1 MITILLYARNMPS
14 TSSGRIV
21 KTSKG
26 KKGTAHQKN
35 HRWESFTAKV
45 SKLNSL
51 DPIRRVRRH
60 DLDKEDLE
68 ATTSY
73 FKAGLDRWQEL
84 NLSGRF
90 VEFSFEVSPMCDSL
104 PQILHHENK
113 IIDLLIG
120 SLEAK
125 ERESIEPLLS
135 LLTGFAHDLGLRFEK
150 HYARAL
156 KVVADIA
163 GTPQDVEVI
172 EWSFTC
178 LAFLFKYL
186 SKLLVADLRPTY
198 DLMAPLLGKKRHPPH
213 IARFAAEAMSFLIKK
228 AGAPAVRQTALPII
242 VKHAKADLE
251 SIEGIREHELYYHG
265 VMTMFAE
272 AMKGNGLTVH
282 SSGAAVLQALFNAF
296 DGTRSS
302 EGKKSVWEDVAC
314 GVITSLVH
322 HSSSDTMGEVIS
334 TVVAQVETR
343 LAAYEED
350 QTIENYRQVMLST
363 RALGVLAGVRK
374 GSRIADW
381 KPVLAAL
388 SKVLTAFTKLT
399 ALSEK
404 QSGEAWHCLIL
415 TTSISLQYAPMDALI
430 PHVSKYLDAIAKE
443 PLARWFLQFCSYF
456 AQVDTERFRSMVMP
470 YFQRF
475 IVTHWSDKE
484 NEDTMCVLIPKMVS
498 SGIFY
503 SSVGGKDG
511 FNIPQPWQDHMVSK
525 FERLETS
532 PFPEKASPTSYGT
545 GDKVWHDRCLPK
557 YYALLSLMDC
567 TTVHPSTAARIAEI
581 LQRKLRLALR
591 PSSAIEPEESRF
603 IVGRGFE
610 ALSRMTRATGQVDET
625 LEPLLRAA
633 APRYA
638 RLPNFLKALLTYLSA
653 LGKSPSYK
661 PTAFAWNGTNED
673 ESDLLLQTLIENL
686 STNSHDLRALS
697 LRLLEYLH
705 KLSTGMDS
713 DVIST
718 MLMVE
723 NTPLDLQ
730 TARSASMHVRK
741 LATVYSKYAD
751 DRVLSRAIPSFC
763 FGLLTVKFAQLW
775 EDASAALGQISEN
788 KKGEDIVAKL
798 TFRWLDAPSTVW
810 DGAARN
816 VEQPQHSGMTDFEC
830 SNLMNLEKLSEEAE
844 SNTIGA
850 RDAMIHQFEESQELV
865 PAQPPMARAQAL
877 RVLGGI
883 ARIAERRSRQFIPMF
898 LSWGKHDNT
907 SEQAED
913 EPETVSDW
921 TRRDQKTQLDL
932 LQKFNNPRVLF
943 RADEV
948 YEALLGLL
956 TNGDLEIQK
965 SALKAIFT
973 WKNPSVRPYEENLLN
988 LLDEARFKDELTI
1001 LLQGETQ
1008 IQPQHRED
1016 LMPVLLRVLY
1026 GRTISKKGAA
1036 SGRQG
1041 MQATRLIVL
1050 RTLSVEDTGA
1060 FMKIALGDLADVDVI
1075 EEAKAADEVLDKPVI
1090 TVRKQLG
1097 FLNMIEGVL
1106 KELGTKVTPYTSQ
1119 LLSAVMYCVVYS
1131 SRQLQKSSD
1140 AMDVD
1145 EGNIV
1150 IQTSMLKVVR
1160 TTGFKCLNLL
1170 FSNDV
1175 GYNWS
1180 PYLSLMMDEL
1190 IKPRLEKLPIE
1201 TAQSVSGVLQ
1211 LLHTWSSSPKTIL
1224 FLGQVEEMLPKVAEV
1239 LAPPK
1244 SKDAVKMFALSIIN
1258 NLVSTAKSS
1267 TLETK
1272 EVASAVKS
1280 ELLSKH
1286 MDSFLVRIGDVLR
1299 VQQDAS
1305 KELLEACVETIS
1317 GLAPFVTESTQA
1329 HNLVDIATFLLDQP
1343 TRRVNPKTKSGLLLV
1358 LLHFV
1363 PLHNLQND
1371 PILKDRVYNT
1381 VTSLFGFFKDRSS
1394 REVLSK
1400 VLMVYSR
1407 NDPVIAEVA
1416 ELCLSLNS
1424 YVEGRID
1431 EPDYDRRLKA
1441 FNTIRQPREP
1451 EYNAKQWRPLLF
1463 NFLYY
1468 IRHNEEFGVLSS
1480 NSSDGI
1486 CHFLDVSTQVTEE
1499 KEKAMF
1505 SDMLFSILLP
1515 ALYAGVRE
1523 VSELIR
1529 REYVKVMAHLVKS
1542 YPDWTDVNDMHSL
1555 LSGEDE
1561 LEGSFF
1567 NNILTSG
1574 KGRQSGALA
1583 QLTRASEAGEIGSK
1597 NTAHFFIPLLEH
1609 FIFDRAEGND
1619 AHNLAAE
1626 ATTTVGVLVGSLDWP
1641 QYRAIL
1647 RRFTGYITAK
1657 PDLEKQIIRL
1667 LGKVIDALAAAADSR
1682 KEKSVE
1688 EVEEGAMD
1696 VDEANP
1702 KREFSTLARSLP
1714 KEQKFYDDLTGNI
1727 CPPLINYLHD
1737 KDETTVSLRT
1747 PVAVIVVRL
1756 LKLLPHEMMAEKLPP
1771 VLTDICQILRSK
1783 AQEAR
1788 DMTRQTLT
1796 DICVLLGPSCFG
1808 FVLKELRGALNR
1820 GSQLH
1825 VLSYTMHTILVAVI
1839 PLYQPGDLDYCL
1851 TSIVAIIMDDIFGAA
1866 GMEKDQEEYV
1876 SKMKE
1881 VKSSKSQDSMELIA
1895 RTATLSHLTAL
1906 VKPIQTLL
1914 KEKLNL
1920 KMVRKIDELLNR
1932 ITNGLLR
1939 NAAAD
1944 SRDSLIFCY
1953 EVIQDVYNA
1962 AKPQAKAKVD
1972 YRLKKYLVQ
1981 KGAKKSGD
1989 RGSTT
1994 VYTYKLV
2001 RFAFDVLR
2009 SVLKKYD
2016 NLRTGANLAG
2026 FVPIIGDALVD
2037 GEEEVK
2043 ISTFRLLTTVVK
2055 VPLKAAQDGGNL
2067 YKVAAAEALRCIRA
2081 SSSMIS
2087 DVSQSGLKL
2096 IAVILRDRKDV
2107 PIKDSAVD
2115 DLLDKLREDMTD
2127 PERRH
2132 VTFNF
2137 LRAVLDAKVETATV
2151 YDTMDT
2157 VGTVMVTNDDKDT
2170 RDLARGAYF
2179 QFLREYPQKKNRWQK
2194 QLAFIVANLNY
2205 EREGG
2210 RLSILEVLHLLLS
2223 KSTDEF
2229 IQEVSA
2235 TCFVPLIFVLAN
2247 DDSEMCRMSAGEIIK
2262 QIFRKAD
2269 KERTAAFLK
2278 LLRSWIGQEG
2288 NPAVQRLAFQNF
2300 GFYYEA
2306 QEEPVDTDVN
2316 ELQENIRSS
2325 LTNSKDTESDWE
2337 LIYSALQLTTILSE
2351 KFPARLLSAATTDMW
2366 ASVRSCLTYPHAWVK
2381 LAAAKLMGTYFAD
2394 FARTNMERGLSK
2406 LPLKGSNGLKLTADD
2421 VRDLIRRTAHMFK
2434 TPALTETLANEI
2446 VKNLS
2451 FLGRV
2456 AAASELTWKA
2466 PKDAAALPGDEEDD
2480 VEETKQQSALTYIFG
2495 HLSFILRRESSP
2507 PRAAVLTPKT
2517 SALQLMTMLVAK
2529 LEGPA
2534 LAPSLSTILLPLHNL
2549 TDPSIPIPY
2558 STDELFKTKYEN
2570 IKTECQELME
2580 QLKTKC
2586 GTSVYTEQ
2594 LLKVRRGV
2602 RERREARS
2610 SKRKIDAVT
2619 APEKSAKDKIKR
2631 VERKKERR
2639 KEKGAEHRD
2648 ARLAH

>member
-1 MITILLYARNMPS
+1 MPS
-14 TSSGRIV
+14 ASSGRIV

-26 KKGTAHQKN
+26 KKGTAHSKN

-51 DPIRRVRRH
+51 DPLRRVRRH

-73 FKAGLDRWQEL
+73 FKAGLERWQEL
-84 NLSGRF
+84 NMSGRF
-90 VEFSFEVSPMCDSL
+90 VEFTFEVSSMCDSL

-113 IIDLLIG
+113 IMDLLIG
-120 SLEAK
+120 ALEGK
-125 ERESIEPLLS
+125 ERESIEPLLA
-135 LLTGFAHDLGLRFEK
+135 LLTDFAHDLGLRFEK

-156 KVVADIA
+156 AVVTDIA

-198 DLMAPLLGKKRHPPH
+198 DLMAPLLGKRRQPPH

-228 AGAPAVRQTALPII
+228 AGAPAVRQNALPLI
-242 VKHAKADLE
+242 VHHARADLD
-251 SIEGIREHELYYHG
+251 SIEGTREHQLYYHG

-272 AMKGNGLTVH
+272 AMKGNGLTIH
-282 SSGAAVLQALFNAF
+282 SSGPAVLQALFKEF
-296 DGTRSS
+296 DGTRA
-302 EGKKSVWEDVAC
+302 EDYKRPTTVWEDVVC
-314 GVITSLVH
+314 GVCTAVVH
-322 HSSSDTMGEVIS
+322 HSGAETFKDII
-334 TVVAQVETR
+334 TVVVEQAESR
-343 LAAYEED
+343 LALYEEN
-350 QTIENYRQVMLST
+350 QSIEHFRQLMLAM
-363 RALGVLAGVRK
+363 RALGVITGVRQ
-374 GSRIADW
+374 GSRIAEW
-381 KPVLAAL
+381 KPVLSIL
-388 SKVLTAFTKLT
+388 SKVLTVFSKTTKE
-399 ALSEK
+399 ALNEE
-404 QSGEAWHCLIL
+404 QSSQVWNALIL
-415 TTSISLQYAPMDALI
+415 TTSICLQYASMDALI
-430 PHVSKYLDAIAKE
+430 PSVSKYMDAMAKE
-443 PLARWFLQFCSYF
+443 PLSRFFLQFCSYF
-456 AQVDTERFRSMVMP
+456 SQVDTGRFRSIVMP

-484 NEDTMCVLIPKMVS
+484 NEDTLCVLIPQMVS
-498 SGIFY
+498 SGIFF
-503 SSVGGKDG
+503 SSSGGKDG
-511 FNIPQPWQDHMVSK
+511 FNIPQPWQDQMVNK
-525 FERLETS
+525 FERLNDS

-557 YYALLSLMDC
+557 YYALLTLMEC
-567 TTVHPSTAARIAEI
+567 TTLHPSMSARIAEI
-581 LQRKLRLALR
+581 LKKKLKLALR

-610 ALSRMTRATGQVDET
+610 ALSRMTRDSGEVDAS

-638 RLPNFLKALLTYLSA
+638 RLPNFLHAFLSYLNN
-653 LGKSPSYK
+653 LEKSPSFK
-661 PTAFAWNGTNED
+661 PTAYSWAATEGD
-673 ESDLLLQTLIENL
+673 EPDLLLEALIENL
-686 STNSHDLRALS
+686 STNSHDLRVLS

-705 KLSTGMDS
+705 KLSTGKDS

-741 LATVYSKYAD
+741 LATVYPHYAM
-751 DRVLSRAIPSFC
+751 DRVLSRAIPAFC
-763 FGLLTVKFAQLW
+763 FGMLTVKFAQLW
-775 EDASAALGQISEN
+775 EDSSAALKLISEN
-788 KKGEDIVAKL
+788 KKGEEVVAEL
-798 TFRWLDAPSTVW
+798 TFKWLDAPSTVW

-816 VEQPQHSGMTDFEC
+816 IEQPPHSGMTDFEC
-830 SNLMNLEKLSEEAE
+830 SNLMQLYRLAGDAA
-844 SNTIGA
+844 SNTTGA
-850 RDAMIHQFEESQELV
+850 RDTMTRQFEASQELV
-865 PAQPPMARAQAL
+865 SATPPMARAQAL

-898 LSWGKHDNT
+898 LSWAKHDN
-907 SEQAED
+907 SVEAADEEAEA
-913 EPETVSDW
+913 VSDW

-932 LQKFNNPRVLF
+932 LQKFNNPTVLF
-943 RADEV
+943 RTTEV
-948 YEALLGLL
+948 YDALLGLL
-956 TNGDLEIQK
+956 TNGDLEIQR

-973 WKNPSVRPYEENLLN
+973 WKNPSIRPYEENLLN

-1008 IQPQHRED
+1008 IQFQHRPD

-1041 MQATRLIVL
+1041 MHATRLIVL

-1060 FMKIALGDLADVDVI
+1060 FLRIALGDLADVNIV
-1075 EEAKAADEVLDKPVI
+1075 EDKLLEQDNFDTPII

-1106 KELGTKVTPYTSQ
+1106 KELGTKVTPYTRQ
-1119 LLSAVMYCVVYS
+1119 LLSAVMYCLVYS
-1131 SRQLQKSSD
+1131 SRQLRKSDDPD
-1140 AMDVD
+1140 AMEEDGAVT
-1145 EGNIV
+1145 
-1150 IQTSMLKVVR
+1150 QTSMLKVVR

-1170 FSNDV
+1170 FTHDV
-1175 GYNWS
+1175 GFDWS
-1180 PYLSLMMDEL
+1180 LYTPMMLDEL
-1190 IKPRLEKLPIE
+1190 IKPRLEKLPVE

-1211 LLHTWSSSPKTIL
+1211 LLHTWSSHPKTIM
-1224 FLGQVEEMLPKVAEV
+1224 FLGMDNQILPKVAEV

-1244 SKDAVKMFALSIIN
+1244 SKDAVKLFALSIIN
-1258 NLVSTAKSS
+1258 NLISTAKKS
-1267 TLETK
+1267 TPEAEAVATQVK
-1272 EVASAVKS
+1272 E
-1280 ELLSKH
+1280 ELLTKY
-1286 MDSFLVRIGDVLR
+1286 MDSFLLRIGDVLR
-1299 VQQDAS
+1299 VQQDVS
-1305 KELLEACVETIS
+1305 KELLEANVETIS

-1329 HNLVDIATFLLDQP
+1329 HSLVDIATFLLDQP

-1363 PLHNLQND
+1363 PLHNFQED

-1424 YVEGRID
+1424 YVDNRID

-1441 FNTIRQPREP
+1441 FNTIAARETP
-1451 EYNAKQWRPLLF
+1451 FTAHQWRPLLF
-1463 NFLYY
+1463 NFLFY
-1468 IRHNEEFGVLSS
+1468 IRHDEEFGILSS

-1486 CHFLDVSTQVTEE
+1486 CNFLNVASAVKEGTEKDAFYSMLST
-1499 KEKAMF
+1499 
-1505 SDMLFSILLP
+1505 ILLP
-1515 ALYAGVRE
+1515 ALYQGARE
-1523 VSELIR
+1523 PSEIIR
-1529 REYVKVMAHLVKS
+1529 REYVKVMAHLVKC
-1542 YPDWTDVNDMHSL
+1542 YPDWSDVNDMHSL
-1555 LSGEDE
+1555 LNGEDE

-1567 NNILTSG
+1567 NNILTAG
-1574 KGRQSGALA
+1574 KGRQSGALT
-1583 QLTRASEAGEIGSK
+1583 QLAKASENGEIGSK

-1626 ATTTVGVLVGSLDWP
+1626 ATTCVGVLVGSLDWP

-1667 LGKVIDALAAAADSR
+1667 LGKVIDSLAAAADSR
-1682 KEKSVE
+1682 MEKTIDAEDEKDESAM
-1688 EVEEGAMD
+1688 EVDDAAEKK
-1696 VDEANP
+1696 P
-1702 KREFSTLARSLP
+1702 LSTLAKTLP

-1727 CPPLINYLHD
+1727 LPPLINYLHD

-1756 LKLLPHEMMAEKLPP
+1756 LKLLPHDQMTERLPP

-1825 VLSYTMHTILVAVI
+1825 VLSYTMHSILVAVI

-1851 TSIVAIIMDDIFGAA
+1851 SSIVAIIMDDIFGAA

-1895 RTATLSHLTAL
+1895 KTATLSHLTTL
-1906 VKPIQTLL
+1906 VKPVQTLL

-1920 KMVRKIDELLNR
+1920 KMVRKIDELLGR
-1932 ITNGLLR
+1932 ITTGLLR
-1939 NAAAD
+1939 NSAAQ

-2016 NLRTGANLAG
+2016 NLRTPANLAG
-2026 FVPIIGDALVD
+2026 FVPIVGDALVQ

-2043 ISTFRLLTTVVK
+2043 ISAFRLLTTIVK
-2055 VPLKAAQDGGNL
+2055 VPLKATQDGGNL
-2067 YKVAAAEALRCIRA
+2067 YKVAAAEALRCIKA

-2087 DVSQSGLKL
+2087 DVSQAGLKL
-2096 IAVILRDRKDV
+2096 ISVILRDRHDV

-2115 DLLDKLREDMTD
+2115 DLLNKLKEDMTD

-2137 LRAVLDAKVETATV
+2137 LRAVLDAKVETAVV
-2151 YDTMDT
+2151 YDTMDY

-2229 IQEVSA
+2229 IQEVAA

-2247 DDSEMCRMSAGEIIK
+2247 DDSEKCRMSAGEILK

-2269 KERTAAFLK
+2269 KERTATFLK

-2288 NPAVQRLAFQNF
+2288 NHAVQRLAFQSF

-2306 QEEPVDTDVN
+2306 TEAPLESDVN
-2316 ELQENIRSS
+2316 ELQENIRQA
-2325 LTNSKDTESDWE
+2325 LTNSKDTETDWE
-2337 LIYSALQLTTILSE
+2337 LIYSALQLTQILSE
-2351 KFPARLLSAATTDMW
+2351 KFPARLLAASTTEMW
-2366 ASVRSCLTYPHAWVK
+2366 ASVRTCLTYPHAWVK
-2381 LAAAKLMGTYFAD
+2381 LAAAKLMGTYFTD
-2394 FARTNMERGLSK
+2394 FARANVETGLSK
-2406 LPLKGSNGLKLTADD
+2406 LPLKGTNGLTLGSDD
-2421 VRDLIRRTAHMFK
+2421 IRDLIRRTAHMFK
-2434 TPALTETLANEI
+2434 TPSLTEPLANEV
-2446 VKNLS
+2446 VKNLN

-2456 AAASELTWKA
+2456 SAASGLMWKRPAGDDEL
-2466 PKDAAALPGDEEDD
+2466 PDNDGEDVEDEE
-2480 VEETKQQSALTYIFG
+2480 KKQSALNFIFSR
-2495 HLSFILRRESSP
+2495 LSYILRRESSP
-2507 PRAAVLTPKT
+2507 PRAPVLIPKT
-2517 SALQLMTMLVAK
+2517 SALQLLSMLVAK
-2529 LEGPA
+2529 LDGPT
-2534 LAPSLSTILLPLHNL
+2534 LVPSLPVLLLPLHNL
-2549 TDPSIPIPY
+2549 TDKSIPIPY
-2558 STDELFKTKYEN
+2558 STDELFRSGYEA
-2570 IKTECQELME
+2570 IKQECSDLME
-2580 QLKTKC
+2580 QLKLKC
-2586 GTSVYTEQ
+2586 GTSIYTEQ

-2602 RERREARS
+2602 RERREQRS

-2619 APEKSAKDKIKR
+2619 APERSAKDKIKK

-2639 KEKGAEHRD
+2639 KERGAEHRD
-2648 ARLAH
+2648 ARNAY

>member
-1 MITILLYARNMPS
+1 MPS
-14 TSSGRIV
+14 ASSGRIV

-26 KKGTAHQKN
+26 KKGTAHSKN

-51 DPIRRVRRH
+51 DPLRRVRRH

-73 FKAGLDRWQEL
+73 FKAGLEKWQEL
-84 NLSGRF
+84 NMSGRF
-90 VEFSFEVSPMCDSL
+90 VEFTFEVSSMCDSL
-104 PQILHHENK
+104 PQILYHEDK
-113 IIDLLIG
+113 IMDLLIG
-120 SLEAK
+120 HLEGK
-125 ERESIEPLLS
+125 ERESIEPLLA
-135 LLTGFAHDLGLRFEK
+135 LLTDFAHDLGLRFEK

-198 DLMAPLLGKKRHPPH
+198 DLMAPLLGKKRQPPH

-228 AGAPAVRQTALPII
+228 AGAPAVRQSALPII
-242 VKHAKADLE
+242 VHHARIDLE
-251 SIEGIREHELYYHG
+251 SIEGKKEHSLYYHG

-272 AMKGNGLTVH
+272 AMKGNGLTIH
-282 SSGAAVLQALFNAF
+282 SSGPAVLQALFNEF
-296 DGTRSS
+296 DGERVNEEDKRPTT
-302 EGKKSVWEDVAC
+302 VWEDVVC
-314 GVITSLVH
+314 GVCTSVVH
-322 HSSSDTMGEVIS
+322 HSGAETFKDVIQ
-334 TVVAQVETR
+334 TVVEQCESR
-343 LAAYEED
+343 LALYEEA
-350 QTIENYRQVMLST
+350 QSIQHFRQLMLAM
-363 RALGVLAGVRK
+363 RALGVVTGVRQ
-374 GSRIADW
+374 GSRVAEW
-381 KPVLAAL
+381 KPVLSVL
-388 SKVLTAFTKLT
+388 SKVLTVFSKTTKTPLN
-399 ALSEK
+399 EE
-404 QSGEAWHCLIL
+404 QSSHVWNALIL
-415 TTSISLQYAPMDALI
+415 TTAICLQYASMDALI
-430 PHVSKYLDAIAKE
+430 PFVSKYLDAMAKE
-443 PLARWFLQFCSYF
+443 PLSKWFLQFCSYL
-456 AQVDTERFRSMVMP
+456 ALVDTGRFRSIVMP

-484 NEDTMCVLIPKMVS
+484 NEDTLCVLIPQMVNT
-498 SGIFY
+498 GIFF
-503 SSVGGKDG
+503 SSSGGKDG
-511 FNIPQPWQDHMVSK
+511 FNIPQPWQDQMVNK
-525 FERLETS
+525 FERLELS

-557 YYALLSLMDC
+557 YYALLTLMEC
-567 TTVHPSTAARIAEI
+567 TTLHPSTSARIAEI
-581 LQRKLRLALR
+581 LQRKLKLALR

-610 ALSRMTRATGQVDET
+610 ALCRMTRESGEIDAS
-625 LEPLLRAA
+625 LEPLLRSA

-638 RLPNFLKALLTYLSA
+638 RLPNFLHAMLSYLNNME
-653 LGKSPSYK
+653 KSPSFK
-661 PTAFAWNGTNED
+661 PTAYSWTAKEGD
-673 ESDLLLQTLIENL
+673 EPDLLIEALIENL
-686 STNSHDLRALS
+686 STNSHDLRVLS

-705 KLSTGMDS
+705 KLSTGKDS
-713 DVIST
+713 DVITT

-741 LATVYSKYAD
+741 LATVYPNYAT
-751 DRVLSRAIPSFC
+751 DRVLSRAIPAFC
-763 FGLLTVKFAQLW
+763 FGMLTVKFAQLW
-775 EDASAALGQISEN
+775 EDSSAALKLISEN
-788 KKGEDIVAKL
+788 KIGEQVVAEL
-798 TFRWLDAPSTVW
+798 TFKWLEAPSTVW

-816 VEQPQHSGMTDFEC
+816 TEPPQHAGMTDFEC
-830 SNLMNLEKLSEEAE
+830 SNLMQLYRLAGDAAQNS
-844 SNTIGA
+844 TGA
-850 RDAMIHQFEESQELV
+850 RDTMTRQFEASQEIV
-865 PAQPPMARAQAL
+865 SATPPMARAQAL

-898 LSWGKHDNT
+898 LSWAKHDNT
-907 SEQAED
+907 AEPAD
-913 EPETVSDW
+913 EEAEAVSDW

-932 LQKFNNPRVLF
+932 LQKFNNPSVLF
-943 RADEV
+943 RATEV
-948 YEALLGLL
+948 YDALLGLL
-956 TNGDLEIQK
+956 TNGDLEIQR
-965 SALKAIFT
+965 SALRAIFT
-973 WKNPSVRPYEENLLN
+973 WKNPSIRPYEENLLN

-1008 IQPQHRED
+1008 IQFQHRLD

-1041 MQATRLIVL
+1041 MHATRLIVL
-1050 RTLSVEDTGA
+1050 RTLSVEDCGA
-1060 FMKIALGDLADVDVI
+1060 FLQIALGDLADVNIV
-1075 EEAKAADEVLDKPVI
+1075 EDKLLEQDNFDTPII

-1106 KELGTKVTPYTSQ
+1106 KELGTKVTPYTKQ
-1119 LLSAVMYCVVYS
+1119 LLLAVMYCLVYS

-1140 AMDVD
+1140 PDAMDEDTENVT
-1145 EGNIV
+1145 
-1150 IQTSMLKVVR
+1150 QTSMLKVVR

-1170 FSNDV
+1170 FTNDV
-1175 GYNWS
+1175 NFDWS
-1180 PYLSLMMDEL
+1180 PYTPMMLDEL

-1211 LLHTWSSSPKTIL
+1211 LLYTWSSHPKTIM
-1224 FLGQVEEMLPKVAEV
+1224 FLGMDDQILPKVVEC

-1244 SKDAVKMFALSIIN
+1244 SKDAVKLFALSIIN
-1258 NLVSTAKSS
+1258 NLISTAKGA
-1267 TLETK
+1267 TTETEAVAERVK
-1272 EVASAVKS
+1272 E
-1280 ELLSKH
+1280 ELLTKY
-1286 MDSFLVRIGDVLR
+1286 MDFFLLQIGGVLR
-1299 VQQDAS
+1299 VQQDVS
-1305 KELLEACVETIS
+1305 KELLEANVETIS

-1329 HNLVDIATFLLDQP
+1329 HSLVDIATFLLDQP
-1343 TRRVNPKTKSGLLLV
+1343 TRRVNPKTKGGLLLV

-1363 PLHNLQND
+1363 PLHNFQND

-1424 YVEGRID
+1424 YVDNRID

-1441 FNTIRQPREP
+1441 FNAIAARETP
-1451 EYNAKQWRPLLF
+1451 FTAHQWRPLLF
-1463 NFLYY
+1463 NFLFY
-1468 IRHNEEFGVLSS
+1468 IRFDEEFGILSS

-1486 CHFLDVSTQVTEE
+1486 CNFLNVASAVKEGSEKDAFYSMLST
-1499 KEKAMF
+1499 
-1505 SDMLFSILLP
+1505 ILLP
-1515 ALYAGVRE
+1515 ALYQGARE
-1523 VSELIR
+1523 PSEIIR
-1529 REYVKVMAHLVKS
+1529 REYVKVMAHLVKC
-1542 YPDWTDVNDMHSL
+1542 YPDWTDVNDMHGL
-1555 LSGEDE
+1555 LMGEDE

-1567 NNILTSG
+1567 NNILTAG
-1574 KGRQSGALA
+1574 KGRQSGALT
-1583 QLTRASEAGEIGSK
+1583 QLTKASQSGEIGSK

-1626 ATTTVGVLVGSLDWP
+1626 ATTCVGVLVGSLDWP

-1667 LGKVIDALAAAADSR
+1667 LGKVIDSLAAAADSR
-1682 KEKSVE
+1682 MGKLEDRDAEK
-1688 EVEEGAMD
+1688 EEGAME
-1696 VDEANP
+1696 VDEAAEKKP
-1702 KREFSTLARSLP
+1702 LSTLAKTLP

-1727 CPPLINYLHD
+1727 LPPLINYLHD

-1756 LKLLPHEMMAEKLPP
+1756 LKLLPHDQMTERLPP

-1825 VLSYTMHTILVAVI
+1825 VLSYTMHSILVAVI

-1851 TSIVAIIMDDIFGAA
+1851 SSIVAIIMDDIFGAA

-1895 RTATLSHLTAL
+1895 KTATLSHLTTL
-1906 VKPIQTLL
+1906 VKPVQTLL

-1920 KMVRKIDELLNR
+1920 KMVRKIDELLGR
-1932 ITNGLLR
+1932 ITTGLLR
-1939 NAAAD
+1939 NSAAN

-1953 EVIQDVYNA
+1953 EVIQDVYAA
-1962 AKPQAKAKVD
+1962 AKPQAAKKVD
-1972 YRLKKYLVQ
+1972 HRLKKYLIQ

-2016 NLRTGANLAG
+2016 GLRTPANLAG
-2026 FVPIIGDALVD
+2026 FVPIIGDALVQ

-2043 ISTFRLLTTVVK
+2043 ISAFRLLTTIVK
-2055 VPLKAAQDGGNL
+2055 VPLKATQDGGNL

-2087 DVSQSGLKL
+2087 DVSQAGLKL
-2096 IAVILRDRKDV
+2096 ISVILRDRHDV

-2115 DLLDKLREDMTD
+2115 DILNKLKEDMTD

-2137 LRAVLDAKVETATV
+2137 LRAVLDAKVETAVV
-2151 YDTMDT
+2151 YDTMDY

-2179 QFLREYPQKKNRWQK
+2179 QFLREYPMKKNRWQK

-2210 RLSILEVLHLLLS
+2210 RLSILEVMHLLLS

-2229 IQEVSA
+2229 VQEVAA

-2247 DDSEMCRMSAGEIIK
+2247 DDSEKCRMSAGEILK

-2269 KERTAAFLK
+2269 KERTATFLK

-2288 NPAVQRLAFQNF
+2288 NHAVQRLAFQSF

-2306 QEEPVDTDVN
+2306 SESPLESDVN
-2316 ELQENIRSS
+2316 ELQENIREA
-2325 LTNSKDTESDWE
+2325 LQNSKDTETDWE
-2337 LIYSALQLTTILSE
+2337 LIYSALQLTQVLSE
-2351 KFPARLLSAATTDMW
+2351 KFPQRLLASSTTGMW
-2366 ASVRSCLTYPHAWVK
+2366 TSVRSCLTYPHAWVK
-2381 LAAAKLMGTYFAD
+2381 LAAARLMGTYFTD
-2394 FARTNMERGLSK
+2394 FARANVETGLSK
-2406 LPLKGSNGLKLTADD
+2406 LPLKGTNGLTVGSDD
-2421 VRDLIRRTAHMFK
+2421 IRDLIRRTAHMFK
-2434 TPALTETLANEI
+2434 TPSLTEDLATEI
-2446 VKNLS
+2446 VKNLN

-2456 AAASELTWKA
+2456 SAASSLSWKKPA
-2466 PKDAAALPGDEEDD
+2466 GDLPEEDA
-2480 VEETKQQSALTYIFG
+2480 EEREAEGEKQSALNFIFSR
-2495 HLSFILRRESSP
+2495 LSYILRRESSP
-2507 PRAAVLTPKT
+2507 PRAAVLVPKT
-2517 SALQLMTMLVAK
+2517 SALQLMSLLITK
-2529 LEGPA
+2529 LDGPA
-2534 LAPSLSTILLPLHNL
+2534 LIPSLPTILLPLHNL
-2549 TDPSIPIPY
+2549 TDNNIPIPY
-2558 STDELFKTKYEN
+2558 STDELFKSTYQE
-2570 IKTECQELME
+2570 IRDSCTELME
-2580 QLKTKC
+2580 QLKIKC
-2586 GTSVYTEQ
+2586 GTSIYTEQ

-2619 APEKSAKDKIKR
+2619 APERSAKDKIKK

-2639 KEKGAEHRD
+2639 KERGMEHRD
-2648 ARLAH
+2648 ARNAY